1 MWEGK
6 SHMCVWDL
14 TSRSNVEHVAKTLL
28 YSEILAQDDVLVQ
41 VMETYWSAGAK

>member
-6 SHMCVWDL
+6 SRTLVWDL
-14 TSRSNVEHVAKTLL
+14 TSSSKAEHVAKTTL
-28 YSEILAQDDVLVQ
+28 YAEILAKDGVWTR